1 MNKFG
6 ESFIVTMSIS
16 LLIGVLCEILI
27 LGYGTKIMEIIY
39 GLNDETLSVA
49 GEYLNVAGLTIGI
62 NLILFNFSSYFK
74 NINKSHIL
82 VYSLTAASI
91 VNVCVDYVLVYGKF
105 GFPELGAI
113 GAAIGSVIGYTMSLL
128 LSIFFF
134 RK

>member
-1 MNKFG
+1 
-6 ESFIVTMSIS
+6 MSIS